1 MKLDK
6 HDLLSIGRLVEDS
19 LTSPEMFQIG
29 VEQMAKDFDVTQAE
43 MSSVMIACYSWMLWD
58 DKSLKDFL
66 NDWIKDKL
74 GGEE

>member
-1 MKLDK
+1 MDK
-6 HDLLSIGRLVEDS
+6 HDKLSIARLVEDS
-19 LTSPEMFQIG
+19 LTSPELFQIG
-29 VEQMAKDFDVTQAE
+29 VEQLAKDFETTQAE

-74 GGEE
+74 GETE